1 MTPTVAVSLRPY
13 LCLEKSWGRSRGPS
27 GTFARPLPAVLLCIE
42 GSGRAAVM
50 ALDALV
56 LRSRLPWSLVFW
68 NLRTRSSAG
77 TVLAAPSRCAPASP
91 MHLVPD
97 EVLESSDIVDPERW
111 FADSMVRV
119 VVRGVDMISTSDVC
133 LLSHAAIHA
142 LRSRELNRYSLFAIR
157 YSLSSRA

>member
-1 MTPTVAVSLRPY
+1 MTPNIAVSLRSY

-27 GTFARPLPAVLLCIE
+27 GTFARPLPAVLLFIE

-77 TVLAAPSRCAPASP
+77 KVLAATSRCAPASP

-97 EVLESSDIVDPERW
+97 EVLESSDIVDPER
-111 FADSMVRV
+111 
-119 VVRGVDMISTSDVC
+119 
-133 LLSHAAIHA
+133 
-142 LRSRELNRYSLFAIR
+142 
-157 YSLSSRA
+157 